1 MLTAIAETETV
12 VRHRHAVSLPRGL
25 QDSCFSAPRPLL
37 RHMARSPL
45 VRPALLV
52 VLAGLLLAPAAARAQ
67 TPATASV
74 PATSRAE
81 QVEQLWA
88 FVDRRAAEL
97 EGQWRPERGAYVTRG
112 GSVSTRMNANM
123 TAVHALAAIAGH
135 IGPARRDERL
145 APMVDALTRAPA
157 FREVARRP
165 ARATSQ
171 FHVPGWT
178 PDAGSY
184 LPLREHVS
192 LDPQAAE
199 GLALAVRA
207 RDIVGLPEPLV
218 GRVRHAVHSTANS
231 EFYTWPRQ
239 KLNQFNWPADMALAD
254 FSVSGDA
261 TLLQRDFPQYL
272 NHFLDHAH
280 RRGANRSPNL
290 NDGLGFLYRPDVR
303 PTAAGNRVGTSEY
316 ANIVFHGLD
325 DYAPAVAAGMPPLDG
340 KRMWVLQA
348 WARRIL
354 TGDWTHAGYL
364 NWDTGLAYRRWHLTR
379 YWVFALGGLSTLA
392 EAPVLDEQAQRWARW
407 MFDRA
412 LGYYERLQ
420 AGRHTPSIPS
430 TLYGIRSSES
440 DPESDPQFVAAR
452 IAGLVA
458 HQALARAADA
468 PAEQP
473 PPLFAYDPGSRRL
486 AVTTPAYSAAVLDQ
500 TIRLGYGGVELA
512 RLYDGRGHPL
522 GSIGSHDHSGFGV
535 AIARRQGRRLLETQG
550 GHRSARTF
558 RSGKPLRG
566 PFTARTM
573 TARVHGARRT
583 SVQLRRTFLADR
595 IVTTYVL
602 RGPRSA
608 IARIRFPVWSRLSRA
623 RRPVVTSP
631 RRGTLALRV
640 RQPAGGYR
648 VIVRS
653 RSRLGTHWR
662 VIRHPPRS
670 SPGTRGVLE
679 VRLRLAH
686 RRATVRVTI
695 IPD

>member
-1 MLTAIAETETV
+1 M
-12 VRHRHAVSLPRGL
+12 
-25 QDSCFSAPRPLL
+25 RPL
-37 RHMARSPL
+37 HPKMARSPL
-45 VRPALLV
+45 VRIALLCT
-52 VLAGLLLAPAAARAQ
+52 LAGVLHAPLPAAAQEA
-67 TPATASV
+67 AV
-74 PATSRAE
+74 PETRAE

-88 FVDRRAAEL
+88 FVDRRSAEL
-97 EGQWRPERGAYVTRG
+97 EGQWRPKLGGYVTRG
-112 GSVSTRMNANM
+112 GSFSTRMNANM

-135 IGPARRDERL
+135 AGPARHDDRI

-157 FREVARRP
+157 FLDVARRP
-165 ARATSQ
+165 ARATAH

-199 GLALAVRA
+199 GLSLALRA
-207 RDIVGLPEPLV
+207 RDIVGLPGPLAD
-218 GRVRHAVHSTANS
+218 RVAHAVHSTANS
-231 EFYTWPRQ
+231 AFYTWPRQ

-254 FSVSGDA
+254 ASVSGDA

-272 NHFLDHAH
+272 NAFLDHAH
-280 RRGANRSPNL
+280 HRGSGRSPNL
-290 NDGLGFLYRPDVR
+290 NDGNGFLYLPNVR
-303 PTAAGNRVGTSEY
+303 PTAAGNRVATSEY
-316 ANIVFHGLD
+316 ANIVFHALD
-325 DYAPAVAAGMPPLDG
+325 DYEPAVAAGMPPLDA
-340 KRMWVLQA
+340 KRMWVLQS

-392 EAPVLDEQAQRWARW
+392 EAPVLDDRERRWARW

-420 AGRHTPSIPS
+420 AGRPRPAIPS

-473 PPLFAYDPGSRRL
+473 PPLFAYDPSSRRL
-486 AVTTPAYSAAVLDQ
+486 AVTTANYSAAVLDQ
-500 TIRLGYGGVELA
+500 TIRLGYGGVDLA
-512 RLYDGRGHPL
+512 RLYDGRGRPL
-522 GSIGSHDHSGFGV
+522 GSTGSHDRAGFGV
-535 AIARRQGRRLLETQG
+535 TISRRRGRRLLETQG
-550 GHRSARTF
+550 GHRAGHAF

-573 TARVHGARRT
+573 TATVLGARGTRARI
-583 SVQLRRTFLADR
+583 RRTFLADR

-608 IARIRFPVWSRLSRA
+608 IAHIRLPVWARLSHA
-623 RRPVVTSP
+623 PRPVVTGTG
-631 RRGTLALRV
+631 RGRLAIRV

-648 VIVRS
+648 ALVRS
-653 RSRLGTHWR
+653 RSRLSTHWLT
-662 VIRHPPRS
+662 VRHPPRS
-670 SPGTRGVLE
+670 SPGTRGVLD

-686 RRATVRVTI
+686 RRATVRLTI
-695 IPD
+695 VPGTR

>member
-1 MLTAIAETETV
+1 MAP
-12 VRHRHAVSLPRGL
+12 LPVE
-25 QDSCFSAPRPLL
+25 
-37 RHMARSPL
+37 MARSPVL
-45 VRPALLV
+45 RIV
-52 VLAGLLLAPAAARAQ
+52 VLGTFAWVLGVPVPAPAQAPP
-67 TPATASV
+67 PAPPTE
-74 PATSRAE
+74 RAE

-97 EGQWRPERGAYVTRG
+97 DGQWRPRLGGYVTRG
-112 GSVSTRMNANM
+112 GSFSTRMNANI
-123 TAVHALAAIAGH
+123 TAAPARGATAGH
-135 IGPARRDERL
+135 AGPARRDERI

-157 FREVARRP
+157 FLDVAKRP
-165 ARATSQ
+165 ARATAH

-207 RDIVGLPEPLV
+207 RDIVGLPAALV
-218 GRVRHAVHSTANS
+218 ERVQKAVRSTANS
-231 EFYTWPRQ
+231 AFYTWPRQ

-254 FSVSGDA
+254 ANVSGDA
-261 TLLQRDFPQYL
+261 TLLRRDFPQYL

-280 RRGANRSPNL
+280 KRGRNRSPNL
-290 NDGLGFLYRPDVR
+290 NDGMGFLYLPNVR
-303 PTAAGNRVGTSEY
+303 PSAAGNRVGTSEY
-316 ANIVFHGLD
+316 ANIVFHALD
-325 DYAPAVAAGMPPLDG
+325 DYAPAVAAGMPPLDA
-340 KRMWVLQA
+340 KRMWVLRS

-354 TGDWTHAGYL
+354 AGDWTHAGYL

-392 EAPVLDEQAQRWARW
+392 EAPVLEEQERRWARW

-420 AGRHTPSIPS
+420 AGRKKPAIPS
-430 TLYGIRSSES
+430 TLHGIRSPES

-458 HQALARAADA
+458 HQALARAVDA

-486 AVTTPAYSAAVLDQ
+486 AVTTPNYSAAVLDQ
-500 TIRLGYGGVELA
+500 TIRLGYGGVDLA
-512 RLYDGRGHPL
+512 RLYDSRGRPL
-522 GSIGSHDHSGFGV
+522 GSTGSHDSTGFGV
-535 AIARRQGRRLLETQG
+535 AITRRNGRRLLETQG
-550 GHRSARTF
+550 GHRAGHSF
-558 RSGKPLRG
+558 RAGKPLRG
-566 PFTARTM
+566 AFTSRTM
-573 TARVHGARRT
+573 RATVRGRRRT
-583 SVQLRRTFLADR
+583 SVRVRRTFLADR

-602 RGPRSA
+602 RGPRTA
-608 IARIRFPVWSRLSRA
+608 VARIRLPVWDRLTRA
-623 RRPVVTSP
+623 PRPVVTKP
-631 RRGTLALRV
+631 GRGSLAVRV
-640 RQPAGGYR
+640 RQPAGSYR
-648 VIVRS
+648 AIVRT
-653 RSRLGTHWR
+653 RSRLTTRWR
-662 VIRHPPRS
+662 VIRRPPRS

-686 RRATVRVTI
+686 RRAVVSVTL
-695 IPD
+695 IPGTR

>member
-1 MLTAIAETETV
+1 
-12 VRHRHAVSLPRGL
+12 
-25 QDSCFSAPRPLL
+25 
-37 RHMARSPL
+37 MARSPL
-45 VRPALLV
+45 VCLVLLA
-52 VLAGLLLAPAAARAQ
+52 VLAGLFLRMPDGARAQ
-67 TPATASV
+67 APV
-74 PATSRAE
+74 PPTDRAE
-81 QVEQLWA
+81 QVGQLWA

-97 EGQWRPERGAYVTRG
+97 DRQWRPKLGAYLTRG

-123 TAVHALAAIAGH
+123 TAVHALAALAGH
-135 IGPARRDERL
+135 VGPSRRDERI

-157 FREVARRP
+157 FLDFAKRP
-165 ARATSQ
+165 ARATAH

-178 PDAGSY
+178 PDLGSY

-199 GLALAVRA
+199 GLALALKA
-207 RDIVGLPEPLV
+207 KDIVGLPEPLV
-218 GRVRHAVHSTANS
+218 ERVRHAVHSTANS
-231 EFYTWPRQ
+231 PFYTWPTQ
-239 KLNQFNWPADMALAD
+239 QLNQFNWPADMALAD
-254 FSVSGDA
+254 GSVSGDT
-261 TLLQRDFPQYL
+261 TLLLRDFPQYL
-272 NHFLDHAH
+272 NNFLDHAH
-280 RRGANRSPNL
+280 QKGANRSPNL
-290 NDGLGFLYRPDVR
+290 NDGNGFLYLPDVR
-303 PTAAGNRVGTSEY
+303 PTAPGNRVGTSEY
-316 ANIVFHGLD
+316 ANIVFHALD
-325 DYAPAVAAGMPPLDG
+325 DYAPAVAAGMPPLDA
-340 KRMWVLQA
+340 KRMFVLQS

-392 EAPVLDEQAQRWARW
+392 EAPILDDQERRWARW

-420 AGRHTPSIPS
+420 AGRKTPSIPS
-430 TLYGIRSSES
+430 TLYGIRSSEA

-452 IAGLVA
+452 IAALVA

-486 AVTTPAYSAAVLDQ
+486 AITTPRYSAAVLDQ

-522 GSIGSHDHSGFGV
+522 GSTGSHDRSGFGV
-535 AIARRQGRRLLETQG
+535 SIARRGGRRLLETEG
-550 GHRSARTF
+550 GHRSGAEF
-558 RSGKPLRG
+558 HSGKPLRG
-566 PFTARTM
+566 PFKTRTM
-573 TARVHGARRT
+573 TATVNGSRKTRVW
-583 SVQLRRTFLADR
+583 LRRTFLADR

-602 RGPRSA
+602 HGPRSA
-608 IARIRFPVWSRLSRA
+608 IARIRFPVWARLRHA
-623 RRPVVTSP
+623 RRPRVTSQG
-631 RRGTLALRV
+631 RGRLAVRV
-640 RQPAGGYR
+640 GQPAGWYR
-648 VIVRS
+648 AVVQS
-653 RSRLGTHWR
+653 RSRLGTHWT
-662 VIRHPPRS
+662 VIRRPPRS

-695 IPD
+695 IPG